1 MYTYTWKKYLPVIRL
16 LLKRSADTSQVI
28 TLNRTDFEKT
38 TKLRKPVVSFSI
50 EIAKAKLRAT
60 NPPPAARDLHAIL
73 LEDVPARTLLE
84 QNNYLVSFS
93 SDFEL
98 TIQRQE
104 VPVPTEADG
113 Q

>member
-16 LLKRSADTSQVI
+16 LLKRSSETSQVI

-38 TKLRKPVVSFSI
+38 TKLRKPAVSFSI
-50 EIAKAKLRAT
+50 EIRKSKLAAT
-60 NPPPAARDLHAIL
+60 NPPPPARDLHIIL
-73 LEDVPARTLLE
+73 LEDIEARKLLE
-84 QNNYLVSFS
+84 QNTYLISFS

-104 VPVPTEADG
+104 VPVVSEAASE
-113 Q
+113 